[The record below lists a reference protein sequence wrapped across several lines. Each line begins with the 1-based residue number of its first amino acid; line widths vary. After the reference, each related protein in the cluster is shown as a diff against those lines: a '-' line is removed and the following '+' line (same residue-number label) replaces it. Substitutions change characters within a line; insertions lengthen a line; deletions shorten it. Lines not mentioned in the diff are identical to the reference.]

1 MVEPAAAHGP
11 TEPTVRAHNPS
22 HALALVLVDELAR
35 CGVTDAVLAPG
46 SRSAALAMA
55 FHDDPRVRLHVEVDE
70 RSAGFLALGLG
81 RATGRPA
88 AVVVTSGS
96 AVANLHPA
104 VVEADTGAVPLLL
117 LTADR
122 PPELRGTGANQA
134 IDQLHVFGRSVRWF
148 HEVGVAEDRPGS
160 VPHWRSVVA
169 RAIGAATGLG
179 APPGPVQLNLPF
191 REPTVPASDD
201 GRTRAEPFGHDLA
214 GRPDRRPWVSIARA
228 PRRAP
233 AADLADLAGRMLAT
247 ERGLIVVGQTTA
259 PPGPIQALALAA
271 GYPVIA
277 EPSSGARG
285 PGTVAHAHHLLG
297 HTAFARAHRPDL
309 VIRIGRTGVS
319 RNLAALLGAQVPQV
333 LIDPDGGWHDPDRA
347 VSDLLVADVAATCTE
362 LAEQLAVPASSEWA
376 ARWADADA
384 VARAAIDAVLDD
396 GDAPSEPRVA
406 RDLGALLPDG
416 TTLVV
421 GSSMPIRDLDQML
434 RPREGLRIVA
444 NRGASGIDGVVSTAL
459 GVAIADATSEGVERR
474 PTVALVGDLT
484 VLHDSNGFLLSADL
498 ERVDCTFVVVD
509 NDGGGIF
516 SFLPQA
522 RFPGS
527 FERVFG
533 TPHGRDLSHL
543 AALHGL
549 GYHRV
554 DAASDLR
561 PTLTA
566 TRRRGGIHLVHVR
579 TDRAANR
586 QLHERLTRTVH
597 DALDGL
603 A

>member
-1 MVEPAAAHGP
+1 MADASPSPSTAE
-11 TEPTVRAHNPS
+11 NPS

-35 CGVTDAVLAPG
+35 CGVSDAVLAPG

-55 FHDDPRVRLHVEVDE
+55 LHDDPRIRLHVEVDE
-70 RSAGFLALGLG
+70 RSAGFLAVGLARG
-81 RATGRPA
+81 SGRPA

-104 VVEADTGAVPLLL
+104 VVEADTGDVPLLL

-134 IDQLHVFGRSVRWF
+134 IDQLHLFGRSVRWF
-148 HEVGVAEDRPGS
+148 HELGAPEDRPGA
-160 VPHWRSVVA
+160 VAHWRSAVA
-169 RAIGAATGLG
+169 RAVGAAVGLG
-179 APPGPVQLNLPF
+179 APPGPVHVNLAF

-201 GRTRAEPFGHDLA
+201 GRASAAPFSHPLD
-214 GRPDRRPWVSIARA
+214 GRSGRRPWVAVTRA
-228 PRRAP
+228 PRQLPDHVA
-233 AADLADLAGRMLAT
+233 ADLAGRLLAT
-247 ERGLIVVGQTTA
+247 ERGLVVVGQTTA
-259 PPGPIQALALAA
+259 PAGPIAALARAA
-271 GYPVIA
+271 GYPLIA
-277 EPSSGARG
+277 EPSSGARL
-285 PGTVAHAHHLLG
+285 PGAIGHAHHLLG
-297 HTAFARAHRPDL
+297 HPAFARAHRPDL
-309 VIRIGRTGVS
+309 VVRIGRTGVS
-319 RNLAALLGAQVPQV
+319 RNLAASLGADVPQV

-347 VSDLLVADVAATCTE
+347 VGDLLVADVAAACE
-362 LAEQLAVPASSEWA
+362 QLAAHLAVPAASEWA
-376 ARWADADA
+376 GRWADADA
-384 VARAAIDAVLDD
+384 VARQAIDAVLDD
-396 GDAPSEPRVA
+396 GEAPTEPRVA
-406 RDLGALLPDG
+406 RDLAAALPDG

-421 GSSMPIRDLDQML
+421 ASSMPIRDLDQVL

-459 GVAIADATSEGVERR
+459 GVAIADATSDGPDRR

-484 VLHDSNGFLLSADL
+484 LLHDSNGFLLSADL

-533 TPHGRDLSHL
+533 TPHGRDLAHL
-543 AALHGL
+543 AALHDL

-554 DAASDLR
+554 EAASELR
-561 PTLTA
+561 KALTT

-579 TDRAANR
+579 TDRAANQ
-586 QLHERLTRTVH
+586 QLHQRMTRTVH

-603 A
+603 AGA

>member
-1 MVEPAAAHGP
+1 MQAQ
-11 TEPTVRAHNPS
+11 NPS

-55 FHDDPRVRLHVEVDE
+55 LHDDPRLRLHVQVDE
-70 RSAGFLALGLG
+70 RSAGFLAVGLG

-104 VVEADTGAVPLLL
+104 VVEAHTGAVPLLL

-134 IDQLHVFGRSVRWF
+134 IDQLHLFGRSVRWF
-148 HEVGVAEDRPGS
+148 HEAGAADDHPGAVA
-160 VPHWRSVVA
+160 HWRSMAA
-169 RAIGAATGLG
+169 RAVGEALGLAG
-179 APPGPVQLNLPF
+179 PAGPVHLNLPF

-201 GRTRAEPFGHDLA
+201 GRTRAEPFSASLD
-214 GRPDRRPWVSIARA
+214 GRPERRPWVSITRTPRHAA
-228 PRRAP
+228 PGE
-233 AADLADLAGRMLAT
+233 LAVLAGRLVAT

-259 PPGPIQALALAA
+259 PAGPIHALSRAT

-277 EPSSGARG
+277 EPPSGARL
-285 PGTVAHAHHLLG
+285 PGALAHAHHLLG
-297 HTAFARAHRPDL
+297 HAGFARAHRPDL

-319 RNLAALLGAQVPQV
+319 RNVASLLGPDVPQV

-347 VSDLLVADVAATCTE
+347 VSHLLVADVAATCTE
-362 LAEQLAVPASSEWA
+362 LVDELAVPASSEWA
-376 ARWADADA
+376 DGWAAADAAAADA
-384 VARAAIDAVLDD
+384 VAAVLDD
-396 GDAPSEPRVA
+396 GDLPSEPRTA
-406 RDLGALLPDG
+406 RDLAAALPDG

-421 GSSMPIRDLDQML
+421 GSSMPIRDLDQVMC
-434 RPREGLRIVA
+434 PREGLRVLA
-444 NRGASGIDGVVSTAL
+444 SRGASGIDGTVSTAL
-459 GVAIADATSEGVERR
+459 GIAIADATSDGARR
-474 PTVALVGDLT
+474 QPTVALVGDLT
-484 VLHDSNGFLLSADL
+484 LLHDSNGFLLSPDL
-498 ERVDCTFVVVD
+498 ERVDCTFVVLD

-522 RFPGS
+522 AYPAS

-543 AALHGL
+543 AAFHEL
-549 GYHRV
+549 GYHRI
-554 DAASDLR
+554 DLASDL
-561 PTLTA
+561 PTVLTR
-566 TRRRGGIHLVHVR
+566 TRLAGGIHLVHVR
-579 TDRAANR
+579 TDREANR
-586 QLHERLTRTVH
+586 QLHDRLTRAVH
-597 DALDGL
+597 DALG
-603 A
+603 